1 MPERARFTSA
11 VRHPRQTAADPS
23 ARALYVCA
31 RALVNATNNAAERSL
46 RPLVIARK
54 VSGGTRS
61 ATGSTTRMILY
72 SICATARIQG
82 KDPTAICQQL
92 LLAPPGVP
100 WPLAVPMPTVS
111 SSPGHSHAS

>member
-1 MPERARFTSA
+1 
-11 VRHPRQTAADPS
+11 
-23 ARALYVCA
+23 
-31 RALVNATNNAAERSL
+31 
-46 RPLVIARK
+46 
-54 VSGGTRS
+54 
-61 ATGSTTRMILY
+61 MILY

-100 WPLAVPMPTVS
+100 SPLAVPMPTVS